1 MDAITRARA
10 AALTI
15 GQLSKA
21 TGVKIETI
29 RYYERIGLLA
39 APPRTRGG
47 YRSYDNADLRRL
59 QFVRRARRLGF
70 GIEDIRALLAL
81 AEQDGASCGDVRDI
95 AAAHLADVRARLADL
110 AKLEDILAET
120 VDECDAWCCATPAPA
135 CPVLEVLQ
143 S

>member
-1 MDAITRARA
+1 MEAITRARA
-10 AALTI
+10 ALTI
-15 GQLSKA
+15 GRVSKA
-21 TGVKIETI
+21 TGVNIETI

-47 YRSYDNADLRRL
+47 YRSYDDADVRGL

-81 AEQDGASCGDVRDI
+81 ADQDGTSCSEARNI
-95 AAAHLADVRARLADL
+95 AAAHLVDVRARLTDL
-110 AKLEDILAET
+110 AKLEEMLAAT
-120 VDECDAWCCATPAPA
+120 VDACDARCCATPAPV